1 MSQRSSSTKG
11 FKQAA
16 SLITKRVKAA
26 SETRGFAQARLLTH
40 WEEVAG
46 KETAKIVQPV
56 KVSYKTKGLGA
67 TLTLICN
74 GANAPFVEMEKEQI
88 RVRVNS
94 VYGYNAITEIKI
106 TQTAAMDFSQIQAIV
121 EGVSKSQDP
130 PPAAEAS
137 DATREA
143 AQELVASVHDAEFS
157 HALEALAKNVLS
169 KQNTKTIL

>member
-16 SLITKRVKAA
+16 SLISKRVKEA
-26 SETRGFAQARLLTH
+26 SETRGFAQVRLLTH

-46 KETAKIVQPV
+46 KDTAKIAQPV
-56 KVSYKTKGLGA
+56 KVTYNKTGLGA

-88 RVRVNS
+88 RIRVNS

-106 TQTAAMDFSQIQAIV
+106 TQTAATGFSEAQAIF
-121 EGVSKSQDP
+121 EGSATPNNPSHL
-130 PPAAEAS
+130 PAASGAS
-137 DATREA
+137 REA
-143 AQELVASVHDAEFS
+143 AQEIVACIRDAEFS
-157 HALEALAKNVLS
+157 RALEALAKNVLS
-169 KQNTKTIL
+169 K

>member
-16 SLITKRVKAA
+16 SLIAKRVKEA
-26 SETRGFAQARLLTH
+26 SETRGFAQVRLLTH

-46 KETAKIVQPV
+46 KDTAKIAQPA
-56 KVSYKTKGLGA
+56 KVNFNKKGLGA

-88 RVRVNS
+88 RIRVNS

-106 TQTAAMDFSQIQAIV
+106 TQTAATGFSEAQAIF
-121 EGVSKSQDP
+121 EGISTPNNSSRL
-130 PPAAEAS
+130 PAAS
-137 DATREA
+137 RATREA
-143 AQELVASVHDAEFS
+143 AQELVASVRDAEFS
-157 HALEALAKNVLS
+157 RALEALAKNVLS
-169 KQNTKTIL
+169 KQIT

>member
-16 SLITKRVKAA
+16 SLIAKRVKEA
-26 SETRGFAQARLLTH
+26 SETRGFAQVRLLTH

-46 KETAKIVQPV
+46 KDTAKIAQPV
-56 KVSYKTKGLGA
+56 KVNFNKKGLGA

-88 RVRVNS
+88 RIRVNS

-106 TQTAAMDFSQIQAIV
+106 TQTAATGFSEAQTIF
-121 EGVSKSQDP
+121 EGVPKPKDP
-130 PPAAEAS
+130 PHLPEAS
-137 DATREA
+137 HASREA
-143 AQELVASVHDAEFS
+143 THELVASIQNAEFS
-157 HALEALAKNVLS
+157 HALEALAKNVLN
-169 KQNTKTIL
+169 KHKKT